1 MASPFLDPGNQDSGF
16 RFGSGFSILSST
28 LGGTPA
34 RPARGGL
41 VLTKGIAER
50 REHRRVETEV
60 QLQVTPEDG
69 GVVARLVA
77 SNISKGGLFCTSPSD
92 FPEMTRLAV
101 RLVLPDDQRPGNGP
115 EEVDVEAVVVRRREV
130 ASVSG
135 EPRYELGLFFT
146 KVDDGARD
154 TILRLIE

>member
-1 MASPFLDPGNQDSGF
+1 M
-16 RFGSGFSILSST
+16 
-28 LGGTPA
+28 
-34 RPARGGL
+34 
-41 VLTKGIAER
+41 LTKGIAER

-101 RLVLPDDQRPGNGP
+101 RLVLPDDQRPGHGA